1 MEERLNKWLSRMGIC
16 SRREA
21 DRLIEEG
28 RVLVD
33 GIPAKTGQK
42 VQPGQRIICDGREIA
57 EAGQLPQPPRKVL
70 LAVNKPKGVVC
81 TTSHKDRAENI
92 VDFLNYPLRVY
103 PIGRLD
109 KDSEGLLLMT
119 NQGELVNKIM
129 RARNAHEKEYVV
141 EVDKPVTDAFIKQMS
156 AGVWLPELK
165 VVTRPCRVK
174 RLGERRFSII
184 LTQGLNRQIRRMS
197 QACGCHVIKLTRVR
211 IMNISLG
218 NLPSGSFREIKGE
231 EYRQL
236 IRLLKQDM

>member
-1 MEERLNKWLSRMGIC
+1 
-16 SRREA
+16 
-21 DRLIEEG
+21 
-28 RVLVD
+28 
-33 GIPAKTGQK
+33 
-42 VQPGQRIICDGREIA
+42 
-57 EAGQLPQPPRKVL
+57 
-70 LAVNKPKGVVC
+70 
-81 TTSHKDRAENI
+81 
-92 VDFLNYPLRVY
+92 
-103 PIGRLD
+103 
-109 KDSEGLLLMT
+109 MT

-197 QACGCHVIKLTRVR
+197 QACGCHVVKLTRVR